1 MSKGL
6 LGLGVATV
14 AALLMSATV
23 AAANP
28 GPRWEKRPPKVRPP
42 VVRPVAVPEIDAQSG
57 LAAMAALCAAL
68 ALAWERREKA

>member
-1 MSKGL
+1 MSKAL
-6 LGLGVATV
+6 LGFGFATA

-28 GPRWEKRPPKVRPP
+28 GRGWENRPSKPRPP

-68 ALAWERREKA
+68 ALAWERRQKA